1 MGRAPCCE
9 KVGLKKGRWSTDE
22 DEILVKYIKE
32 HGEGSWRS
40 LPKNAGLLRCGKSCR
55 LRWINY
61 LRADLKRGNIT
72 QEEEETIA
80 KLHASFGNRWSLI
93 AGHLPGRTDNEIKNY
108 WNSHLSRR
116 VKSFQGGGGGGGPTV
131 TVKVAKFA
139 GTGKRKLGK
148 TKRSAMKRYDLNS
161 HSSDITAVL
170 PSVEGEKDMV
180 VSNVWDHPETSL
192 ETILIDL
199 DEEALDFSGLLSPN
213 KGVVLVEKG
222 ESFGSGDGGG
232 TANSSEKREDEEV
245 RGGKELEDKSDEK
258 RGNDQVWDEQRKM
271 VSWSWEDSDKG
282 ENDQFQTV
290 EQFWCQIESLANWLL
305 SDAL

>member
-1 MGRAPCCE
+1 MYMR
-9 KVGLKKGRWSTDE
+9 
-22 DEILVKYIKE
+22 
-32 HGEGSWRS
+32 
-40 LPKNAGLLRCGKSCR
+40 LLRCGKSCR